1 MEPKLLQGSIKE
13 EAPERPPQQPPSPAA
28 HKARSSPPASE
39 AARPTR
45 ASSKG
50 STKEAPDSP
59 EGAQQAPSVPIAG
72 ATILSTPTGSESST
86 SKNSPPAMGVVNGS
100 NRDFPSSPPASLN
113 GSGGS
118 PSPPGAA
125 PIAVPMSS
133 GSASQAQLLEA
144 RQLAKMRR
152 FLTTIVQFGSD
163 ISPETGERVKSL
175 VLALVSNTL
184 GVEEFQRALQ
194 AAFNFPLR
202 PFVLPFLRAGIPAM
216 QREVA
221 ALARIAKQSPQQYL
235 RQHEQLVM
243 DPSFSPSEPSE
254 IFHSMGEHH
263 AEPAFALKRPRESL
277 YENGVGDS
285 EYAPATKRYLSYS
298 SGQSSTSFFSSHPHH
313 MMLHPTGHSSDL
325 GGRASVLG
333 VTHPPST
340 SAHYNP
346 FLTGAAASQ
355 SSGAADESR
364 GRCGDDEWKN
374 IHVMLNC
381 ILSMVE
387 KTKRALGILQQR
399 PQPESSSAEFTSSW
413 LRKLPTD
420 SSEQSDIKK
429 AAGDIMAQTIKLT
442 EERVAEVKRRAEE
455 AVNEVKRQ
463 AMLEL
468 HRAVTAAETKA
479 AELVATERLRMEK
492 LLLEAR
498 KHAEEAPS
506 TSEAGS
512 EISGNCWNCGRK
524 ANETC
529 SGCNTARYC
538 GAFCQ
543 HKDWENHHQA
553 CSITA
558 EKNAS
563 APKSTASLKVATVSL
578 TATAAEGK

>member
-1 MEPKLLQGSIKE
+1 MEPKLLQSSIKE
-13 EAPERPPQQPPSPAA
+13 EAPERPPQQPSPAQ
-28 HKARSSPPASE
+28 KARSSPPATD
-39 AARPTR
+39 APRPAR

-59 EGAQQAPSVPIAG
+59 EGAQQPQIVNLAG
-72 ATILSTPTGSESST
+72 NTTQSSST
-86 SKNSPPAMGVVNGS
+86 SSESCASKSSPPAMGVVNGS

-125 PIAVPMSS
+125 PIAVPISS
-133 GSASQAQLLEA
+133 GSTSQAQLLEA

-202 PFVLPFLRAGIPAM
+202 PFVLPFLRAGIPTM

-235 RQHEQLVM
+235 RQHEQMVL

-254 IFHSMGEHH
+254 IFHSLGEHH
-263 AEPAFALKRPRESL
+263 PEPAFASKRPRESY
-277 YENGVGDS
+277 YENGVSDS
-285 EYAPATKRYLSYS
+285 EYAPAAKRYLSYS
-298 SGQSSTSFFSSHPHH
+298 GQSSSAFFANHPHH
-313 MMLHPTGHSSDL
+313 MVLHPTGHPSDL
-325 GGRASVLG
+325 VARGSMLG
-333 VTHPPST
+333 ATQTPST
-340 SAHYNP
+340 STHYNP
-346 FLTGAAASQ
+346 FLTATASGQ
-355 SSGAADESR
+355 SSGAADDTR

-387 KTKRALGILQQR
+387 KTKRALAILQQR
-399 PQPESSSAEFTSSW
+399 PQTESANSDIPATW
-413 LRKLPTD
+413 MRKHPSDTA
-420 SSEQSDIKK
+420 EQSDIKK
-429 AAGDIMAQTIKLT
+429 AASEIMAQTVKAT

-463 AMLEL
+463 ALLEL

-479 AELVATERLRMEK
+479 AELVAAERLRMEK

-538 GAFCQ
+538 GSFCQ
-543 HKDWENHHQA
+543 HKDWENHHHA

-558 EKNAS
+558 EKNS
-563 APKSTASLKVATVSL
+563 SVPKSTASLKVASVNL